1 MRILALVFKRLLEGI
16 SLGLLV
22 LLAVIVVLAVVYR
35 TFGMSLIWYDELAS
49 VLLAWLTYF
58 GAALAALKR
67 AHLGFTGIL
76 TSSPLFTRKVMF
88 WFSEVCVYAFVLVCA
103 YAGWY
108 VLRVFGNES
117 LVSLPIPLS
126 VTQSVVPIGFVLF
139 AIAQL
144 ASTRSAYED
153 LVLQTTPKEDFHT

>member
-1 MRILALVFKRLLEGI
+1 MRFLALVFRRLLEGI

-35 TFGMSLIWYDELAS
+35 TLGMSLIWYDELAS

-88 WFSEVCVYAFVLVCA
+88 WFSEVCVYSFVLVCA

-153 LVLQTTPKEDFHT
+153 LVLQTTPKEDFH